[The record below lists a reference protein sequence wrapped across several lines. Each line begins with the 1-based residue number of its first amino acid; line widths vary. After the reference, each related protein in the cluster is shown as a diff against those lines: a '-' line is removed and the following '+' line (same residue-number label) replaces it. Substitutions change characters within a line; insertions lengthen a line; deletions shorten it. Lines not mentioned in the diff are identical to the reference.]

1 MIVVKLMGGLGNQM
15 FQYAAGQSLAIK
27 HKTNLKLDLSF
38 LQNPPKNITPS
49 HLRAKCFQHPKRYC
63 Q

>member
-1 MIVVKLMGGLGNQM
+1 MGGLGNQNVPIC
-15 FQYAAGQSLAIK
+15 AGQSLAIK

-38 LQNPPKNITPS
+38 LQNAPKNITPRTYE
-49 HLRAKCFQHPKRYC
+49 LNVFQHPKRYC